1 MMKTSFFNDATTNM
15 PLDYSSVLQSISE
28 FRRSG
33 GHTSQIRFDGPQ
45 TYYFKIFFYFE
56 DNVSPVAYNYGVP
69 TSNLLGLTY
78 DGTQFS
84 GLPWE
89 DGQVIETQTMSV
101 EEGYVPVNT
110 ALNYLLLNYE
120 WDRARKLTEFIY
132 MLSEISYK
140 YPWYFKTISGLDK
153 AIERKEVTESE
164 FKLDD
169 QRKSFQIKCLHD
181 SENNK
186 IGTLLDLYRN
196 VVYSQ
201 LMHKEILPANL
212 RKFDMGIFIF
222 SRPLKNMH
230 RKVSKSDLIGTTN
243 EINWDTPHQ
252 SSGKYASFDP
262 YKISNNYLDQY
273 KTSYKYL
280 EFHNCEFDYN
290 SSASAY
296 SELDNSEGFKQEYTI
311 NIFYDNMVENRFDEW
326 LMKDIGDIST
336 WDLNLREN
344 SYFGEEDFWNTYF
357 MMEQFTENTQF
368 NEREERA
375 QLLTYKGSTNFN
387 KKDIT
392 SEIGEK
398 AKDSVQHG
406 TTNVGNMAK
415 NSVTSA
421 VSNASSNATSS
432 IKNKAKE
439 TISGFTNLKDSNLAT
454 TVNQAK
460 DIASSVSNIGSSL
473 NSQLGQSTLWKGKLA
488 PQNKGIFSNA
498 VNQATGYIK
507 GKYINPKIKEIK
519 NLALGNLYA
528 VQIKKQIKDTKA
540 IVKDVSKGNLFG
552 VIDKAKKMKNGWQQ
566 KS

>member
-1 MMKTSFFNDATTNM
+1 MC
-15 PLDYSSVLQSISE
+15 L
-28 FRRSG
+28 
-33 GHTSQIRFDGPQ
+33 
-45 TYYFKIFFYFE
+45 
-56 DNVSPVAYNYGVP
+56 
-69 TSNLLGLTY
+69 
-78 DGTQFS
+78 TQFS